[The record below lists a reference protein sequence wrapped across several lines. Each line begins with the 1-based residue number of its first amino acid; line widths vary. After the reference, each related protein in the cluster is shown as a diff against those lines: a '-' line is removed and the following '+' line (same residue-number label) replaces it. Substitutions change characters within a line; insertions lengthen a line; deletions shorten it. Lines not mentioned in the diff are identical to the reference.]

1 MATCTSGGFA
11 IDSFGKSFCSRFVR
25 FQLSLPGI
33 QVAAASSPKI
43 IPSKT
48 APGFS
53 MVRTLPPRWSRL
65 AGETQATR
73 VLSFNGQGEAGATAF
88 FELSCGSA
96 AAAAIAA
103 ASRVREVVV
112 SRGFMMMIIVGDDGL
127 LTFGQCLLRVEG
139 LP

>member
-33 QVAAASSPKI
+33 QVAAASSPKT

-53 MVRTLPPRWSRL
+53 IVKTLPPRWSRL

-103 ASRVREVVV
+103 ASRVKEAVV
-112 SRGFMMMIIVGDDGL
+112 SRGFMLMIIVGDAS
-127 LTFGQCLLRVEG
+127 LRAIAQGHLRGEAR
-139 LP
+139 P